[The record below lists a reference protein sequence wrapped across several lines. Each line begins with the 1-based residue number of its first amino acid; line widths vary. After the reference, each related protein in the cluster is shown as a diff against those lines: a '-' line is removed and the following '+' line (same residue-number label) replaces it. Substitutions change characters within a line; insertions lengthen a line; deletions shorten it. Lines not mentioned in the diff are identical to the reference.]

1 MPAEKASLMS
11 DALMIWLALST
22 FLVLLMQAGFACYE
36 AGMVRRKN
44 SVNVAIK
51 NVADLGTSIFLYLLI
66 GYSVMFGPSWNGVL
80 GMGASPML
88 TDDPP
93 VILTALFQ
101 AMFCGTAITIVSG
114 AVSERTSFG
123 GYLLLAVAMTLLVYP
138 FTGHWVWAEGGWLAK
153 MGFFDF
159 AGSTVVHAVGGA
171 IALAAVILIGP
182 RLGRF
187 ETKAGDG
194 DSDSDGDIKGG
205 RIDNDNL
212 AVSALGAFLLMFG
225 WFGFNSGG
233 ATDFE
238 NQVPLILVNTA
249 VGGAVGIVVILL
261 LGWVMRKKAGAVD
274 ILTGMLGGLVGITA
288 GCEVLPPLGAAAL
301 GAMGGLVAVG
311 GTHLLARLR
320 LDDPVG
326 AIPVHLFAGIVGTA
340 LLPLFA
346 YEHKIPPQV
355 DGRLDWLWVQALGTV
370 TVSVFAF
377 CVAWVVIRVTDPIVG
392 FRVSPEDERI
402 GLNVAEH
409 GAGTAMLDLLN
420 QLAAQG
426 VKGDFSNPVT
436 VERETE
442 AGYIAAF
449 YNQVRERFVSEAER
463 SNTLLEEAAFLANHD
478 PLTGLKN
485 RRAFVTAANTDISDL
500 NRYGGDDCLI
510 MIDLDHF
517 KAINDCHG
525 HDVGDEVLVEL
536 AQRLRRV
543 ARETD
548 VIARLGGEEFGIIVG
563 RATQDQGMISARRFL
578 SAINSEPFA
587 LSVGPLAV
595 TASLGVASLAQHT
608 TFDAALKAAD
618 KALYAAK
625 RGGRNRVCAAP
636 AAEGRLSA
644 EAAEA
649 D

>member
-1 MPAEKASLMS
+1 MS

-66 GYSVMFGPSWNGVL
+66 GYSVMFGPTYNGL
-80 GMGASPML
+80 IGTGESPML
-88 TDDPP
+88 SQDP
-93 VILTALFQ
+93 VQLLSALFQ
-101 AMFCGTAITIVSG
+101 SMFCGTAITVVSG
-114 AVSERTSFG
+114 AVSERTSFR

-138 FTGHWVWAEGGWLAK
+138 ISGHWAWGEGGWLLE

-171 IALAAVILIGP
+171 IALAAVIIIGP

-187 ETKAGDG
+187 DNSTGDG
-194 DSDSDGDIKGG
+194 FGG
-205 RIDNDNL
+205 RIDSDNL
-212 AVSALGAFLLMFG
+212 ALSALGAFLLMFG
-225 WFGFNSGG
+225 WFGFNSGS

-238 NQVPLILVNTA
+238 TQVPLILVNTA
-249 VGGAVGIVVILL
+249 IGSAVGIVVILL
-261 LGWVMRKKAGAVD
+261 ASWVGRAKPDAVD

-288 GCEVLPPLGAAAL
+288 ACEVVPPLGAAAL
-301 GAMGGLVAVG
+301 GALGGLAAVA
-311 GTHLLARLR
+311 GTHLLNRLKI
-320 LDDPVG
+320 DDPVG
-326 AIPVHLFAGIVGTA
+326 AIPVHLFAGIVGTT

-346 YEHKIPPQV
+346 YEHQIPPQV
-355 DGRLDWLWVQALGTV
+355 DGRLEWLGVQVLGT
-370 TVSVFAF
+370 TVITGFAF
-377 CVAWVVIRVTDPIVG
+377 CAAWVVIKVTDPIVH

-409 GAGTAMLDLLN
+409 GAGTAMLDLLT
-420 QLAAQG
+420 QLSAQG
-426 VKGDFSNPVT
+426 VKGDFTTPVE

-449 YNQVRERFVSEAER
+449 YNRVRERFVREAEL
-463 SNTLLEEAAFLANHD
+463 SQKLLDEAAFLADHD

-485 RRAFVTAANTDISDL
+485 RRAFVSFANSDISEL
-500 NRYGGDDCLI
+500 NRYGGDDSLI

-517 KAINDCHG
+517 KSINDTYG

-543 ARETD
+543 SRETD
-548 VIARLGGEEFGIIVG
+548 IVARLGGEEFGIIVN
-563 RATQDQGMISARRFL
+563 RATLEEGIISAERFL
-578 SAINSEPFA
+578 MAISGDPFK
-587 LSVGPLAV
+587 LSIGPLQV
-595 TASLGVASLAQHT
+595 TASLGVASLAQNA

-618 KALYAAK
+618 EALYEAK

-636 AAEGRLSA
+636 PASA
-644 EAAEA
+644 RSESAPDPKPAPGMGPAGMPVRQEA
-649 D
+649 

>member
-1 MPAEKASLMS
+1 MS

-88 TDDPP
+88 SDDPP
-93 VILTALFQ
+93 LILTALFQ

-138 FTGHWVWAEGGWLAK
+138 ITGHWVWAEGGWLAE

-159 AGSTVVHAVGGA
+159 AGSTAVHAVGGA

-187 ETKAGDG
+187 ETKTGDDDG
-194 DSDSDGDIKGG
+194 DNKRAGG
-205 RIDNDNL
+205 RIDSDNL

-238 NQVPLILVNTA
+238 TQVPLILVNTA

-288 GCEVLPPLGAAAL
+288 GCEVLPPLGAATL
-301 GAMGGLVAVG
+301 GALGGLVAVW

-326 AIPVHLFAGIVGTA
+326 AIPVHLFAGVVGTA

-355 DGRLDWLWVQALGTV
+355 DGRLAWLGIQVVG
-370 TVSVFAF
+370 TVSVSAFAF
-377 CVAWVVIRVTDPIVG
+377 CIAWVVIRVTDPIVG

-426 VKGDFSNPVT
+426 TTGDFSRAVA

-485 RRAFVTAANTDISDL
+485 RRAFVAAANTDISDL

-525 HDVGDEVLVEL
+525 HDAGDEVLVEL
-536 AQRLRRV
+536 ARRLRRV

-578 SAINSEPFA
+578 SAINGAPFA

-618 KALYAAK
+618 EALYAAK

-636 AAEGRLSA
+636 ATENRR
-644 EAAEA
+644 AAEVA
-649 D
+649 DVD

>member
-1 MPAEKASLMS
+1 MS

-51 NVADLGTSIFLYLLI
+51 NVADLGTSIFLYLLV
-66 GYSVMFGPSWNGVL
+66 GYALMFGPSWHGIIGL
-80 GMGASPML
+80 GHSSML
-88 TDDPP
+88 SDDPP
-93 VILTALFQ
+93 LILMALFQ
-101 AMFCGTAITIVSG
+101 SMFCGTAITIVSG

-123 GYLLLAVAMTLLVYP
+123 GYMLLAVAMTVFVYP
-138 FTGHWVWAEGGWLAK
+138 ISGHWAWGEGGWLRE

-187 ETKAGDG
+187 DPGE
-194 DSDSDGDIKGG
+194 DSRGIIDS
-205 RIDNDNL
+205 DNL
-212 AVSALGAFLLMFG
+212 AVSALGCFLLMFG
-225 WFGFNSGG
+225 WFGFNSGS

-238 NQVPLILVNTA
+238 TQVPLILVNTA
-249 VGGAVGIVVILL
+249 IGGSVGIVVILL
-261 LGWVMRKKAGAVD
+261 LNWLSRKKPTAVD
-274 ILTGMLGGLVGITA
+274 LLSGMLGGLVGITA
-288 GCEVLPPLGAAAL
+288 ACEVVPPMGAAAL
-301 GAMGGLVAVG
+301 GSLGGLAAIW
-311 GTHLLARLR
+311 GTRVLERLKI
-320 LDDPVG
+320 DDPVG
-326 AIPVHLFAGIVGTA
+326 AIPVHLFAGVVGTT

-346 YEHKIPPQV
+346 YEHKIPPQLG
-355 DGRLDWLWVQALGTV
+355 GRLDWMAIQFLGTV
-370 TVSVFAF
+370 VISTFAF
-377 CVAWVVIRVTDPIVG
+377 CAAWVVIKLTDPIVG

-409 GAGTAMLDLLN
+409 GAGTAMLDLLS

-426 VKGDFSNPVT
+426 AQGDFSTPVE
-436 VERETE
+436 VERESE

-449 YNQVRERFVSEAER
+449 YNQVRERFVQEAKR
-463 SNTLLEEAAFLANHD
+463 SQTLLDEAAFLADHD

-485 RRAFVTAANTDISDL
+485 RRAFIAAANTDISDL

-517 KAINDCHG
+517 KAINDCYG

-536 AQRLRRV
+536 ARRLLAT

-548 VIARLGGEEFGIIVG
+548 VVARLGGEEFGIIVRHAKLDDG
-563 RATQDQGMISARRFL
+563 KASAERFL
-578 SAINSEPFA
+578 RAINAPPFA
-587 LSVGPLAV
+587 LSTGPLLV
-595 TASLGVASLAQHT
+595 TASLGVASLTQHT
-608 TFDAALKAAD
+608 TFDATLKAAD
-618 KALYAAK
+618 EALYKAK
-625 RGGRNRVCAAP
+625 RGGRNQVCVAPPTTGHTATKELQAAQMC
-636 AAEGRLSA
+636 
-644 EAAEA
+644 
-649 D
+649 